1 MTPPRGVEDAAPY
14 NTYRKLSAA
23 ADIQSPSGLLR
34 GHLPCEGRLLS
45 RALPAQKAPRYA
57 GSWPSLRGLKGFDD
71 PPAATL
77 SPRKDTTQP
86 YHSGQIYD
94 SNDPTLVN
102 EQLKYLDVL
111 YDFNMTRPSEMPKR
125 QALLT
130 QMLAE
135 IGEHDREY
143 FYRNERIDWE
153 KIP

>member
-45 RALPAQKAPRYA
+45 RALPAQKAPHA
-57 GSWPSLRGLKGFDD
+57 VGSWPSLRGLRGFDD
-71 PPAATL
+71 PSAATL

-94 SNDPTLVN
+94 PNDPTLVN

-111 YDFNMTRPSEMPKR
+111 YDFNATRPSEMPKR

-143 FYRNERIDWE
+143 FYKNKRIDWE

>member
-1 MTPPRGVEDAAPY
+1 MP
-14 NTYRKLSAA
+14 
-23 ADIQSPSGLLR
+23 
-34 GHLPCEGRLLS
+34 
-45 RALPAQKAPRYA
+45 
-57 GSWPSLRGLKGFDD
+57 
-71 PPAATL
+71 
-77 SPRKDTTQP
+77 TTQP

-94 SNDPTLVN
+94 PNDPTLVN

-143 FYRNERIDWE
+143 FYKNERIDWG

>member
-1 MTPPRGVEDAAPY
+1 MPLPPIDLSPRAP
-14 NTYRKLSAA
+14 S
-23 ADIQSPSGLLR
+23 
-34 GHLPCEGRLLS
+34 
-45 RALPAQKAPRYA
+45 
-57 GSWPSLRGLKGFDD
+57 
-71 PPAATL
+71 AATL

-94 SNDPTLVN
+94 PNDPTLVN

-143 FYRNERIDWE
+143 FYKNERIDWE
-153 KIP
+153 KIL